1 MANAPIEII
10 PVCDFRVR
18 GKNEKTHTHKHKHI
32 YVFVWVCVHLLALMT
47 NNRNIYEDIWT
58 KKKIFK
64 PIISHGVEFMS
75 IFKGHK

>member
-58 KKKIFK
+58 RKKNLQTDHIARRRIYVHF
-64 PIISHGVEFMS
+64 
-75 IFKGHK
+75 